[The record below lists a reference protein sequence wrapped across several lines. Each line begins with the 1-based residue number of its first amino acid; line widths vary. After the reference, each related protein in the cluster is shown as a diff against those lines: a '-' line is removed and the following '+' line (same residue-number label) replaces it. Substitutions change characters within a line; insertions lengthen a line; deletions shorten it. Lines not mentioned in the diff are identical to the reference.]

1 MKEGPLS
8 GPFLTWIK
16 FNVVGVIGIPVQ
28 LATLALLKT
37 GLGFHYLV
45 ATGVAVETATLHNFI
60 WHERW
65 TWIERTKASPSGLFG
80 RLVRFH
86 LSNGL
91 ITICGNLAV
100 MWLLVSRLHV
110 GYLVAN
116 VFAMGACAIANYV
129 ASDRLVFQKDAG

>member
-1 MKEGPLS
+1 MNNTFRT
-8 GPFLTWIK
+8 FLK
-16 FNVVGVIGIPVQ
+16 FNTVGVIGIPVQ
-28 LATLALLKT
+28 LSVLALLKT
-37 GLGFHYLV
+37 GLGIHYLI
-45 ATGVAVETATLHNFI
+45 ATAVAVETAVVHNFV

-65 TWIERTKASPSGLFG
+65 TWIERTKASPSGLVG

-91 ITICGNLAV
+91 ITICGNLSV
-100 MWLLVSRLHV
+100 MWVLVSRLHV
-110 GYLVAN
+110 SYLIAN